1 MTIFYIQKNK
11 RRNLVLTVSQEILDY
26 ILSKILL
33 VKLFVGFVGK
43 KLPFDQLVVIDF
55 LRILAYTLSAEFG
68 LSESSLTSQYKF
80 EPEQHTQPFSLSFFE
95 RGR

>member
-1 MTIFYIQKNK
+1 MINPYIQKSK
-11 RRNLVLTVSQEILDY
+11 QRSLVQTVNRKISDY
-26 ILSKILL
+26 ISLKTLL
-33 VKLFVGFVGK
+33 VKLFVEFVER
-43 KLPFDQLVVIDF
+43 KLPSDQLVAIDF
-55 LRILAYTLSAEFG
+55 LEILAYTLSAEFG